1 MAVSG
6 IRFGKRVAIKIST
19 IEREYGCG
27 GDQIASNFAEAIL
40 RTGSH
45 RFARLRRL
53 SMVDEINT
61 TIRKTQIVILGG
73 GFAGVEAARY
83 LDRTAAKRAD
93 VEVTLVSR
101 DNFTLF
107 TPMLDEVAA
116 GDLEPSH
123 ISNPLRKLLRRVTI
137 LSGNIQAIDLAGRRA
152 TISYGISG
160 LLTRELP
167 FDYLVLALGSE
178 TNYFEIPGVAEHALG
193 IKTLGEAVMLRARV
207 IAMLEIASVEPDSNR
222 RKRMLTFVVAGGG
235 FAGVETV
242 GAINDLAR
250 ESLPH
255 YGRIDPHEVRVVL
268 IHGGKVILPELGEA
282 LGLHA
287 QEKLRQRQVEIKLGT
302 KVSAYTERAVRC
314 SDGETIPAFT
324 LIWAAGV
331 TPSPILKD
339 VPCELQK
346 GRVVVNST
354 LEVPRAPGVWAVGDC
369 AAIIDPISNR
379 PYPTT
384 AQHALREG
392 KRAGENIYA
401 RVQGKEARPFR
412 YKMPGQLATIGRRTG
427 VARVFG
433 LKFSGVVGW
442 ALWRFVY
449 LMKLPRLE
457 KKLRVGLQWALD
469 VLFERD
475 LGQYVTLRD
484 VESLNRL
491 LEAVRQDDSDA
502 ASRHEDPRRLAS

>member
-1 MAVSG
+1 
-6 IRFGKRVAIKIST
+6 
-19 IEREYGCG
+19 
-27 GDQIASNFAEAIL
+27 
-40 RTGSH
+40 
-45 RFARLRRL
+45 
-53 SMVDEINT
+53 
-61 TIRKTQIVILGG
+61 LGG
-73 GFAGVEAARY
+73 GFAGVETARY
-83 LDRTAAKRAD
+83 LDRTAARRAD

-107 TPMLDEVAA
+107 TPMLDEVAT

-123 ISNPLRKLLRRVTI
+123 ITNPLRKLLRRVTI
-137 LSGNIQAIDLAGRRA
+137 LSANIKKIDLAARRV
-152 TISYGISG
+152 TISYGIG
-160 LLTRELP
+160 DLLTRELP
-167 FDYLVLALGSE
+167 FDHLVLALGSE
-178 TNYFEIPGVAEHALG
+178 TNYFESPGIAEHAQG

-207 IAMLEIASVEPDSNR
+207 IEMLEIASVEPDPDR

-255 YGRIDPHEVRVVL
+255 YEGIDPREVRVVL

-282 LGLHA
+282 LGLYA
-287 QEKLRQRQVEIKLGT
+287 QEKLRQRQVEIKLGA
-302 KVSAYTERAVRC
+302 KVIAYTDRAVRC

-324 LIWAAGV
+324 LVWAAGV
-331 TPSPILKD
+331 SPSPILKD
-339 VPCELQK
+339 FPCELQK

-354 LEVPRAPGVWAVGDC
+354 LELPRAPGVWAVGDC
-369 AAIIDPISNR
+369 AAIIDPTSKL
-379 PYPTT
+379 PYPPT

-392 KRAGENIYA
+392 RRAGENIYA
-401 RVQGKEARPFR
+401 RLQGKQARPFV

-427 VARVFG
+427 VARIFG

-442 ALWRFVY
+442 ALWRSVY

-484 VESLNRL
+484 VESLHRL
-491 LEAVRQDDSDA
+491 LEAVRQENSTA
-502 ASRHEDPRRLAS
+502 ASRHVGSEKIAS